1 MEPVPEFICK
11 VCGSTMLPQ
20 QAYQVCNHKHSYT
33 GLENNMSVQN
43 TSLRQYIGLADLF
56 GMFVFEDRN

>member
-1 MEPVPEFICK
+1 
-11 VCGSTMLPQ
+11 MLPQ
-20 QAYQVCNHKHSYT
+20 QSYQVCNHKHSYT